1 MVSEVDGLGELFSS
15 VGLVISMPE
24 NYDNR
29 LLDHEERIASIE
41 KTISKAEKLLILIVG
56 LQFPNLIESLS
67 IAGII

>member
-1 MVSEVDGLGELFSS
+1 MEAVVYRMS
-15 VGLVISMPE
+15 E

-56 LQFPNLIESLS
+56 LQFPNLLESLS

>member
-1 MVSEVDGLGELFSS
+1 MT
-15 VGLVISMPE
+15 E
-24 NYDNR
+24 NFENR

-67 IAGII
+67 IAGVI

>member
-1 MVSEVDGLGELFSS
+1 MTEVNDLGHLSHHMTEDF
-15 VGLVISMPE
+15 
-24 NYDNR
+24 DNR

-56 LQFPNLIESLS
+56 LQFPNLLESLS